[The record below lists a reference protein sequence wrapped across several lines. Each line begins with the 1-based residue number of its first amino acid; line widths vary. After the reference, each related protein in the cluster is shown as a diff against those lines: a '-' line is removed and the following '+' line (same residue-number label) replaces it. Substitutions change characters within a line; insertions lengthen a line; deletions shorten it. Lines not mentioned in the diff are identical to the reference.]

1 MSRFIATLKRIIPIT
16 QGDVIDDFIKL
27 NEEYQDELVMN
38 SFHITHLIN
47 DDGTYGEIHGS
58 FWDTSV
64 DFNNWISSKEVRESM
79 LSIEQP
85 RLDFIKDKIEI
96 IRYLD
101 WDDSG
106 ITTDFKSISEF
117 VTSNFTLKPKIDFLI

>member
-27 NEEYQDELVMN
+27 NEGYQDELVMN

-58 FWDTSV
+58 FCDTSV

-106 ITTDFKSISEF
+106 ITTDFKSINEF
-117 VTSNFTLKPKIDFLI
+117 VPSNFTLKQKFSF